1 VLDPAELGGRVKE
14 KRRAGGLS
22 LRRASDEAQV
32 SFTTLSRVE
41 AGHVPD
47 LTTYKK
53 LVRWLGLA
61 ETAAEPDQGTTIQV
75 IAGHLQRDPALAP
88 EDAERIS
95 RVVGELYDALARR
108 EEPAH
113 VHLRAAS
120 TLRPAVARMLGALIT
135 DMRRALTDRS

>member
-1 VLDPAELGGRVKE
+1 MLDPAELGGRVRE

-95 RVVGELYDALARR
+95 RVVGELYMTRSRAERSRLTFIFGRPRPSAPRSPACLALSSPTCAGR
-108 EEPAH
+108 
-113 VHLRAAS
+113 
-120 TLRPAVARMLGALIT
+120 
-135 DMRRALTDRS
+135 